1 VPGKEGRQGLI
12 VAASDVEKAG
22 AVRRGG
28 VHRQRGTW
36 WPAATWG
43 RALQHRRGR
52 GRLFTEVER
61 EEWGRSGTRNGKG
74 AGGVTHSVTVEEG
87 TRLGVTSRRV
97 AMHVVSRGKLSVDR
111 WAPVISGSERED
123 LTCGLL
129 CKNLIISIFQIHSN
143 LIRFKIDLPEL
154 EQLEIKYGCEYF
166 ELRNNVPYCNFSRFG
181 MNFELKLI

>member
-1 VPGKEGRQGLI
+1 MWRRRELSGAVGFIDSEARGGRQRLGEGPC
-12 VAASDVEKAG
+12 STGED
-22 AVRRGG
+22 GG
-28 VHRQRGTW
+28 W
-36 WPAATWG
+36 
-43 RALQHRRGR
+43 
-52 GRLFTEVER
+52 LFTEVER
-61 EEWGRSGTRNGKG
+61 EEWGRSGMRNGRG
-74 AGGVTHSVTVEEG
+74 ADGVTHGVTAEEG

-97 AMHVVSRGKLSVDR
+97 AMHIVSRGKPSVDR

-181 MNFELKLI
+181 MNFELKLS